1 MYGGVRCEWST
12 VNLNPKYYLVL
23 RTMSG
28 ANIHPYILQVLNDDE
43 QRQRYDQFGEAG
55 IGMGGGGG
63 GSGFEVR
70 TKAC

>member
-1 MYGGVRCEWST
+1 MY
-12 VNLNPKYYLVL
+12 
-23 RTMSG
+23 M
-28 ANIHPYILQVLNDDE
+28 LQVLNDDE

-63 GSGFEVR
+63 GGSGFEVR